1 MFSMWPHFDFQFYFT
16 VPHFHAFD
24 LRNGRF
30 GIPQRFVPYILKMGG
45 SKYMSLLNLTDSY
58 SSNQTI
64 KQVLKDLTDKL
75 IQVEKVLEID
85 DILHLFDIKE
95 NNASSFFSASF
106 HMVFRNLTHTDL
118 PRLRYNDAYPGGV
131 EISDDF
137 ISSTENLTM
146 RSVLS
151 YKYNNTRPL
160 RLKNER
166 TLLFLTWDNIFQFLL
181 GKMNNSDISSLLNSK
196 YNYYR
201 TNVTLK
207 YVSELYGISRENLFS
222 KPMIFISTKVIGLTE
237 NEIRLFSSLDE
248 REIMILKSTLINDI
262 QWILMK
268 NNVINLSL
276 QDLEYMT
283 KKIEVRLYFTLFREV
298 LKSYKNQNYTVT
310 LSKILSNYHNLSAV
324 TIADYILKKYNSS
337 SDKTVFFEKIL
348 LGLELNKYL
357 DVLRVDFKL
366 YMDRSVK
373 QLLDTIYAS
382 KFSKNRNSHPR
393 FSLKKCVLKNFAK
406 FTGKHLARISFLIKL
421 QVFLCE
427 YCDIFRDTFFRE
439 HLLDTAS
446 EIRFSGVFFDE
457 ICVIICLN
465 SQFTK
470 KLFFQPAVRN

>member
-1 MFSMWPHFDFQFYFT
+1 
-16 VPHFHAFD
+16 
-24 LRNGRF
+24 
-30 GIPQRFVPYILKMGG
+30 
-45 SKYMSLLNLTDSY
+45 
-58 SSNQTI
+58 
-64 KQVLKDLTDKL
+64 
-75 IQVEKVLEID
+75 
-85 DILHLFDIKE
+85 
-95 NNASSFFSASF
+95 
-106 HMVFRNLTHTDL
+106 
-118 PRLRYNDAYPGGV
+118 
-131 EISDDF
+131 
-137 ISSTENLTM
+137 M

-222 KPMIFISTKVIGLTE
+222 KPMIFISAKVNGLTE
-237 NEIRLFSSLDE
+237 NEVRLFSSLDE
-248 REIMILKSTLINDI
+248 REIVILKSTLINDI

-268 NNVINLSL
+268 NNVIDLSL

-348 LGLELNKYL
+348 LGLELIKYL

-406 FTGKHLARISFLIKL
+406 FTGKHLC
-421 QVFLCE
+421 Q
-427 YCDIFRDTFFRE
+427 
-439 HLLDTAS
+439 
-446 EIRFSGVFFDE
+446 
-457 ICVIICLN
+457 N
-465 SQFTK
+465 
-470 KLFFQPAVRN
+470 LFFNKVAGIFM

>member
-1 MFSMWPHFDFQFYFT
+1 
-16 VPHFHAFD
+16 
-24 LRNGRF
+24 
-30 GIPQRFVPYILKMGG
+30 MGG

-75 IQVEKVLEID
+75 IQLEKVLEID

-95 NNASSFFSASF
+95 NNASSFFSANF

-118 PRLRYNDAYPGGV
+118 QRLRYNDAYPGGV
-131 EISDDF
+131 ETSDDF

-248 REIMILKSTLINDI
+248 REIVILKSTLINDI

-268 NNVINLSL
+268 NNVIDLSL

-337 SDKTVFFEKIL
+337 FDKTVFFEKIL

-373 QLLDTIYAS
+373 QLLDTIMQVS
-382 KFSKNRNSHPR
+382 FPK
-393 FSLKKCVLKNFAK
+393 
-406 FTGKHLARISFLIKL
+406 TGTAIRG
-421 QVFLCE
+421 
-427 YCDIFRDTFFRE
+427 FR
-439 HLLDTAS
+439 
-446 EIRFSGVFFDE
+446 
-457 ICVIICLN
+457 
-465 SQFTK
+465 
-470 KLFFQPAVRN
+470 